1 MIRSIDKEEEFVHH
15 DRYTQARKRKEEEEK
30 ETEAMIY
37 ISNRKKWG
45 AVSGQALLF
54 IVRREKKEGREK
66 FERKKSIWWESENY
80 PSPSM
85 T

>member
-37 ISNRKKWG
+37 ISNRK
-45 AVSGQALLF
+45 
-54 IVRREKKEGREK
+54 
-66 FERKKSIWWESENY
+66 SEAQ
-80 PSPSM
+80 
-85 T
+85 